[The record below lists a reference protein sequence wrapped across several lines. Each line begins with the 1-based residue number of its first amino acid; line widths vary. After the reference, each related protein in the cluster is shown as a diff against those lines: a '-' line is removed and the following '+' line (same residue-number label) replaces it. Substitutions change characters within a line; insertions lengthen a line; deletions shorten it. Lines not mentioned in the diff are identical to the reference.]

1 MMDDPRLKVIAN
13 ELRGYTGDCTCDVA
27 YTSRRLIDPSC
38 SYHIVPNEEA
48 AADILA
54 ALDAMNNDAPEEAEE
69 KQPATKWNVFLHD
82 PDRKYGDYM
91 VTVHAATAAD
101 AEHKAL
107 TSNPNAE
114 LAHPTA
120 LSVYAS
126 APEAGH
132 RKANPALQ
140 WGGLNGVL
148 RG

>member
-1 MMDDPRLKVIAN
+1 MEDPRLKVIVN
-13 ELRGYTGDCTCDVA
+13 ELRGYTGDCICDEA

-54 ALDAMNNDAPEEAEE
+54 ALDAMNNDAPEEAA

-91 VTVHAATAAD
+91 VTVPADTAAD

-120 LSVYAS
+120 LSVYGS
-126 APEAGH
+126 APEAGQG
-132 RKANPALQ
+132 KVNPALQ